1 MNADQLN
8 GKWMQFK
15 GELKQFAI
23 GLIFP
28 FRYGQIKARFLR
40 EASLLL
46 QTSRCF
52 HCVVRGQRSSITSF

>member
-1 MNADQLN
+1 MT
-8 GKWMQFK
+8 GYSTV
-15 GELKQFAI
+15 FAI

-28 FRYGQIKARFLR
+28 FRYGQIKARFLS
-40 EASLLL
+40 EPSLLL